1 MDLTRWRTPG
11 EDLPRNMVKSQK
23 GFWPLQGPCTEV
35 SSLDGNFIK
44 PELNFLRP
52 CRLTPRNGL
61 WWSRPAV
68 TTAGRGDDSLRLSRN
83 TRVLQPIL
91 VCIYFP
97 WLLVLAKERCYTWKM
112 RLLHPQKMTNKSCQV
127 LKGKKESTAPLST
140 SKGQKLGSLKTNQK
154 QAGRNYCQIFS
165 GQWTAKELPKNKSP
179 GLERETGGR
188 QKIPGKPGRCYFHGF
203 QLLTTCSLLDTSWW
217 TDIFQAADVILLTG
231 LLYLKLNLAELV
243 NNSAQRTRMQNTSSQ
258 HEEHRSWASP
268 MERLFLPRVCA
279 QGTFSG
285 GELRQGWKPACSQRW
300 AGILM
305 ISVSFVN
312 CYKTLETP
320 GSLKMK
326 RK

>member
-1 MDLTRWRTPG
+1 MEISSNQCWTSSGPAGLLLEVACNGLDQQ
-11 EDLPRNMVKSQK
+11 SQ
-23 GFWPLQGPCTEV
+23 LQGEV
-35 SSLDGNFIK
+35 VIHSGCQGIQGYFSLFWCAFTSLGCLCWQKRDVTREKWGCCIHRRWQTRAVK
-44 PELNFLRP
+44 CWREK
-52 CRLTPRNGL
+52 RNR
-61 WWSRPAV
+61 S
-68 TTAGRGDDSLRLSRN
+68 TT
-83 TRVLQPIL
+83 
-91 VCIYFP
+91 
-97 WLLVLAKERCYTWKM
+97 
-112 RLLHPQKMTNKSCQV
+112 
-127 LKGKKESTAPLST
+127 PLST
-140 SKGQKLGSLKTNQK
+140 SKGQKLTSLKTNQK

-179 GLERETGGR
+179 GLEGETGGR
-188 QKIPGKPGRCYFHGF
+188 QKIPGKPGRCYLHGF
-203 QLLTTCSLLDTSWW
+203 QLLATCSLLDTSWW

-268 MERLFLPRVCA
+268 TERLFPSPCLCS
-279 QGTFSG
+279 GHISG

-320 GSLKMK
+320 GSIKMK